1 MFPGH
6 PGDYET
12 NAGTRY
18 MPRGKATHSVDRPGT
33 GSEAAWADATPG
45 SAQPGPPAIQPCRK
59 GLWSRW
65 GLEQPRNHPHLHG
78 HRPVFLHS
86 PGQWSLALGRAVPI
100 LSAPAA
106 PQQKSPQQW
115 GALLICAEPQR
126 PAHTPPAPVSRCW
139 SQVRAPAAPA
149 PSTLLSPRPAPF
161 TLVPTVSS
169 VKRYLLAGGCLTHKQ
184 GCTRGP
190 KTDLALLPQNSSPE
204 IQEVEGYGG
213 DGRGPSCA
221 AH

>member
-1 MFPGH
+1 MGSHQSPSWHFTRERLEDMFPGH

-149 PSTLLSPRPAPF
+149 PFYPAVPAPSPLHSGPNGLLSEEVPA
-161 TLVPTVSS
+161 
-169 VKRYLLAGGCLTHKQ
+169 
-184 GCTRGP
+184 
-190 KTDLALLPQNSSPE
+190 
-204 IQEVEGYGG
+204 
-213 DGRGPSCA
+213 GRGLSDTQTGLHERTQDGSGPASPK
-221 AH
+221 